1 MTTDEA
7 TLVLRFTGP
16 MQSWGTSSRFTERTT
31 GREPSKSGV
40 IGLLAAAQGRLRQDP
55 IEDLLDLRMGV
66 RVDVPGRV
74 VIDFQTA
81 VRPAVGKKQDEPM
94 PLSRR
99 HYLCDAKFLVAVNGE
114 RQMLEGLR
122 DALLAPRFPLSLGRR
137 SCPPAGKLVDGVRSQ
152 GLAEV
157 LETDPWLGSFGESS
171 ARRGSLPTDRRQ
183 LAVVRDLLPSEDH
196 GKDGGSS
203 GMSVDKDI
211 PVSFDPKHRQYGWR
225 RTKRYFVDCPGFTTE
240 AQDDLD
246 FFDLIGE

>member
-1 MTTDEA
+1 
-7 TLVLRFTGP
+7 
-16 MQSWGTSSRFTERTT
+16 MQSWGTSSRFAERTT

-81 VRPAVGKKQDEPM
+81 VRPAVGKKKEKTM

-114 RQMLEGLR
+114 RQMIEGLCE
-122 DALLAPRFPLSLGRR
+122 ALLAPRFPLSLGRR
-137 SCPPAGKLVDGVRSQ
+137 SCPPAGQFVDGVKDQ

-157 LETDPWLGSFGESS
+157 LETGPWLGALTESS
-171 ARRGSLPTDRRQ
+171 AKQGSMPPGGHK
-183 LAVVRDLLPSEDH
+183 LAVVRDLLPSEELDT
-196 GKDGGSS
+196 SNS
-203 GMSVDKDI
+203 GAGVSLDKDL
-211 PVSFDPKHRQYGWR
+211 PVSFDPQHRQYGWR
-225 RTKRYFVDCPGFTTE
+225 RTKRYFVDCPGLNTE
-240 AQDDLD
+240 APDDLD
-246 FFDLIGE
+246 FFDSIGE